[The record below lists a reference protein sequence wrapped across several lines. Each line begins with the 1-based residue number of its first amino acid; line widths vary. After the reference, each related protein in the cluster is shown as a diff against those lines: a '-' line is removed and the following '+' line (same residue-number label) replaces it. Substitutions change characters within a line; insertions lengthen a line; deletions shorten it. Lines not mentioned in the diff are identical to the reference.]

1 MVSTPLKQS
10 VPGVK
15 LDSEP
20 ENDVLA
26 NCHFSERVMIDCFIH
41 ETSLEVPFYITV
53 NRNESSQ

>member
-26 NCHFSERVMIDCFIH
+26 NCHFSERVMIDCFIIRDL
-41 ETSLEVPFYITV
+41 T
-53 NRNESSQ
+53 